1 MSDAVGIEPSIAL
14 RSVLN
19 RRALATGC
27 ALVVFAC
34 GCTRGSVKAEPN
46 PTTTTATAPGSSS
59 SAPVSSSSSSTTTTS
74 VPAGPTLE
82 SLILKVVPS
91 LYEREPDSLAN
102 TGPTDLDKAASDDV
116 FSRDARGALVR
127 AGFVRGYQRQWSS
140 NDTVGQNFIFVYQ
153 FATPAGAKS
162 YLPTWR
168 AAAVSGSTRAAPVPF
183 TPTNIPDAIG
193 LRALDG
199 RGSSGVVLFAKG
211 PYAVQALVTGRP
223 RIDQSSPAT
232 ILALAQYALL
242 P

>member
-1 MSDAVGIEPSIAL
+1 VSDVAL
-14 RSVLN
+14 RGVLN
-19 RRALATGC
+19 RRALATSC
-27 ALVVFAC
+27 ALVVLAC

-59 SAPVSSSSSSTTTTS
+59 SAPVSSSTSSSTTTTS
-74 VPAGPTLE
+74 VLARSALE
-82 SLILKVVPS
+82 SLILEVVPS

-153 FATPAGAKS
+153 FATPAGARS
-162 YLPTWR
+162 YLSHWR
-168 AAAVSGSTRAAPVPF
+168 TAVIADVSGNPPVPF
-183 TPTNIPDAIG
+183 TPPIPGAIG
-193 LRALDG
+193 LASRSDRA
-199 RGSSGVVLFAKG
+199 SSGIVLYAKG
-211 PYAVQALVTGRP
+211 VYAVQAVATGGPGLNP
-223 RIDQSSPAT
+223 RAPASS
-232 ILALAQYALL
+232 LAFAQYALL